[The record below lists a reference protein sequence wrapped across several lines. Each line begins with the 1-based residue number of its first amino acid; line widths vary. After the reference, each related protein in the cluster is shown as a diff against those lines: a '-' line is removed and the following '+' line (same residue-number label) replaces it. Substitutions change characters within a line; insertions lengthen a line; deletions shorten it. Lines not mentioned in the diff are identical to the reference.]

1 MLYVARDGA
10 GDITAICNNPTTAE
24 NLRALIDDSIEE
36 VPAAGAAEDY
46 VFTINGKAGSQ
57 HIANSEAE
65 VVDFITST
73 PGIEFKK
80 DSQFY
85 GLPQDEAMAAIQI
98 WLDDGHM
105 ANELTEELNGALVSE
120 YRINTIYSKAAP
132 MLEGRDIDIAFK
144 EMYGRDYHE
153 TVEKEKPTM
162 NQYMNEE
169 TEMDEANIA
178 SMIASMEGYM
188 EDVKE
193 AAPAE
198 AYEQVAAPAED
209 LKQHIEDCRTA
220 EECFGPEPA
229 IWEGYQPKHEEVCD
243 SLDNLSKTYQSENT
257 STEAKAVALN
267 HSTAALKNA
276 NNYLVEQL
284 TAVERRNQD
293 MLREMQELRQ
303 ELADMRAS
311 VQGYSPEKFAQSMAV
326 AIKFLEEA

>member
-36 VPAAGAAEDY
+36 VPTAGAAEDY
-46 VFTINGKAGSQ
+46 VFTINGKAGSP

-65 VVDFITST
+65 VVAFITST

-132 MLEGRDIDIAFK
+132 MLEGRDIDTAFK

-153 TVEKEKPTM
+153 TAEKEKITM

-169 TEMDEANIA
+169 PEMDEANIA
-178 SMIASMEGYM
+178 SMIASM

-198 AYEQVAAPAED
+198 AYEQVAAPAEE
-209 LKQHIEDCRTA
+209 LKQHIEDCRSRR
-220 EECFGPEPA
+220 EECLG
-229 IWEGYQPKHEEVCD
+229 
-243 SLDNLSKTYQSENT
+243 
-257 STEAKAVALN
+257 
-267 HSTAALKNA
+267 
-276 NNYLVEQL
+276 
-284 TAVERRNQD
+284 RRKMGD
-293 MLREMQELRQ
+293 RGT
-303 ELADMRAS
+303 
-311 VQGYSPEKFAQSMAV
+311 V
-326 AIKFLEEA
+326 

>member
-57 HIANSEAE
+57 HIATNEAE

-132 MLEGRDIDIAFK
+132 MLEGRDIDTAFK
-144 EMYGRDYHE
+144 EMWPSPVR
-153 TVEKEKPTM
+153 
-162 NQYMNEE
+162 
-169 TEMDEANIA
+169 
-178 SMIASMEGYM
+178 
-188 EDVKE
+188 
-193 AAPAE
+193 
-198 AYEQVAAPAED
+198 
-209 LKQHIEDCRTA
+209 
-220 EECFGPEPA
+220 
-229 IWEGYQPKHEEVCD
+229 
-243 SLDNLSKTYQSENT
+243 LDT
-257 STEAKAVALN
+257 
-267 HSTAALKNA
+267 
-276 NNYLVEQL
+276 
-284 TAVERRNQD
+284 
-293 MLREMQELRQ
+293 
-303 ELADMRAS
+303 
-311 VQGYSPEKFAQSMAV
+311 
-326 AIKFLEEA
+326 

>member
-36 VPAAGAAEDY
+36 VPTAGAAEDY
-46 VFTINGKAGSQ
+46 VFIINGKSGSQ

-85 GLPQDEAMAAIQI
+85 GLPQDEAKAAIQI

-105 ANELTEELNGALVSE
+105 ANELTEELNDALVSE

-132 MLEGRDIDIAFK
+132 
-144 EMYGRDYHE
+144 
-153 TVEKEKPTM
+153 
-162 NQYMNEE
+162 
-169 TEMDEANIA
+169 
-178 SMIASMEGYM
+178 
-188 EDVKE
+188 
-193 AAPAE
+193 AE
-198 AYEQVAAPAED
+198 AYEQVAAPAEE

-257 STEAKAVALN
+257 STEAKAVQAE
-267 HSTAALKNA
+267 AA
-276 NNYLVEQL
+276 
-284 TAVERRNQD
+284 TTR
-293 MLREMQELRQ
+293 
-303 ELADMRAS
+303 
-311 VQGYSPEKFAQSMAV
+311 
-326 AIKFLEEA
+326 

>member
-36 VPAAGAAEDY
+36 VPAAGAAEGY
-46 VFTINGKAGSQ
+46 VFTINGKSGSQ

-85 GLPQDEAMAAIQI
+85 GLPQDEAKAAIQI

-105 ANELTEELNGALVSE
+105 ANELTEELNGDLVSE

-153 TVEKEKPTM
+153 TVEKEKTTM

-169 TEMDEANIA
+169 PEMDEANIA

-198 AYEQVAAPAED
+198 AYEQVAAPAEE

-220 EECFGPEPA
+220 EECFGSEPA

-243 SLDNLSKTYQSENT
+243 SLDNLSKNYQS
-257 STEAKAVALN
+257 
-267 HSTAALKNA
+267 A
-276 NNYLVEQL
+276 NLPL
-284 TAVERRNQD
+284 
-293 MLREMQELRQ
+293 
-303 ELADMRAS
+303 S
-311 VQGYSPEKFAQSMAV
+311 SMWPS
-326 AIKFLEEA
+326 IS